1 VTPLRMRLLS
11 AFVTAFVI
19 LSLFASVAAADEGG
33 SDINVVPFD
42 PGLGEQVPPPP
53 PWPFTE

>member
-1 VTPLRMRLLS
+1 M
-11 AFVTAFVI
+11 AFVI